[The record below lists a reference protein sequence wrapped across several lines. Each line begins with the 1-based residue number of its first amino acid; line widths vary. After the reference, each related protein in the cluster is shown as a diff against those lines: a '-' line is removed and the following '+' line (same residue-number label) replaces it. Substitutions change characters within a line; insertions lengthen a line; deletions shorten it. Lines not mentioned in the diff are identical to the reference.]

1 MGNFL
6 GGGWYPS
13 AYYGTV
19 RGNPVMGVFHSGGV
33 GSIILYIAGISS
45 GGQPIT
51 WGKSIKLGCKELS
64 RYGKPCHDSNLAL
77 KSQSIK
83 DEWNLFI
90 WFKSWLRWRWKSFSS
105 LAILLE
111 DLHMTIK
118 YPTLFCNFTS
128 QSKHWGK
135 QEISHCL
142 CDRFSL

>member
-1 MGNFL
+1 MIPL
-6 GGGWYPS
+6 CILWYSKRQPSDGGVSLRW
-13 AYYGTV
+13 
-19 RGNPVMGVFHSGGV
+19 SGG
-33 GSIILYIAGISS
+33 ILLYTAGIPS